1 MICLGIES
9 TAHTFGV
16 GIVDEERV
24 LANVW
29 RSYKSESKG
38 IHPREASEHHARL
51 ADQVLREAL
60 EKAGIGLKDVD
71 LFSFSQ
77 GPGMG
82 PCLRVGAVVS
92 RFLASKFRKPLVG
105 VNHCI
110 AHVEIGR
117 WLTGAEDPV
126 VLYVSGGN
134 TQVIAF
140 EGGKYRVFGETL
152 DIGVGNLLDTFARY
166 AGLPFPGGPV
176 IEKLAEKGKRYIEL
190 PYTVKGMDVSFGGLL
205 TNLKNKLGRY
215 KLEDLAF
222 SLCETVYSML
232 IEVSER
238 AMAHCNKDELLLT
251 GGVAADK
258 MLRRK
263 AEIMT
268 KERRAKFFVPDL
280 QYCRDNGAMI
290 AWLGLLMY
298 EHGFRQKLE
307 DTKVKQRWRT
317 DEVEVN
323 WR

>member
-16 GIVDEERV
+16 GIVDEEKV

-29 RSYKSESKG
+29 HSYKSESGG

-60 EKAGIGLKDVD
+60 EKAGIGLRDVD

-82 PCLRVGAVVS
+82 PCLRVGAVIS
-92 RFLASKFRKPLVG
+92 RFLALKFRKPLVG

-110 AHVEIGR
+110 AHVEIGK

-140 EGGKYRVFGETL
+140 EGGRYRVFGETL

-166 AGLPFPGGPV
+166 AGLPFPGGPFV
-176 IEKLAEKGKRYIEL
+176 EELAKEGRRYVEL

-205 TNLKNKLGRY
+205 TNLKNKLGKYR
-215 KLEDLAF
+215 LEDLAF

-258 MLRRK
+258 RLRKK

-268 KERRAKFFVPDL
+268 KERGAKFFVPDL

-290 AWLGLLMY
+290 ARLGLLMY